1 MMYPWLLLLIC
12 LPSIGAVFVTLSK
25 NEKTAEK
32 NENVRAVGMLTIASC
47 LLLIWHI
54 FSSMDLNSAALQLS
68 ETYVWIE
75 NPELKLSFGVDVFSM
90 MLLLGVHLAFLIA
103 FWAADKTQKDM
114 KYLMILSLCTLG
126 MLNGFFVSADMFSF
140 CIFFQAMLFPILL
153 LTGMFGEIK
162 RDSIIF
168 RFFIYSILSA
178 MLLFIATMLIY
189 SLERE
194 NISLNNIQNL
204 QLTGMLQLFVWGGIL
219 ISFLSRIPIWPF
231 HYVISSVASSA
242 KNPVVFIIIGI
253 LPLTGLYG
261 FVRFWPNAIPFA
273 NIKYTYILEIISL
286 VTMLFIALIGMVN
299 KDHQYKLF
307 SYMTVFYMLY
317 LQGVLLPTN
326 VLISN
331 ISYSIFSYLLITS
344 SICAIGAHVSQQN
357 GEMNLEQ
364 MPKAMFLL
372 AFMILAAI
380 GLPLSSLFLNNFII
394 IAEIFNHSL
403 YVGIFTI
410 IAIFIT
416 AVSLLVGYYQMKDI
430 KAEPKQGIKD
440 ISITP
445 MLIVISLLIMS
456 FINPLWFVK

>member
-1 MMYPWLLLLIC
+1 MTYPWLLLLIC
-12 LPSIGAVFVTLSK
+12 LPLIGAVFAMLSK
-25 NEKTAEK
+25 NERAEEK
-32 NENVRAVGMLTIASC
+32 AENVRAVGVLTIASC

-54 FSSMDLNSAALQLS
+54 FSLMDLSSSALQLS

-75 NPELKLSFGVDVFSM
+75 NPELKLWFGVDVFSM
-90 MLLLGVHLAFLIA
+90 MLILGVNLAFLVA
-103 FWAADKTQKDM
+103 FWSADKTQKDM
-114 KYLMILSLCTLG
+114 KYLMIFSLCTLG

-140 CIFFQAMLFPILL
+140 CIFFQAMMFPVLL
-153 LTGMFGEIK
+153 LIGMFGEIK
-162 RDSIIF
+162 RDNIIF
-168 RFFIYSILSA
+168 RFFMYNILATILLFVATMMIYSE
-178 MLLFIATMLIY
+178 
-189 SLERE
+189 ERE

-204 QLTGMLQLFVWGGIL
+204 QLSGMMSLFVWGGIL

-231 HYVISSVASSA
+231 HYLISSVASAA

-261 FVRFWPNAIPFA
+261 FMRFWPNAIPFA

-286 VTMLFIALIGMVN
+286 ITMLFIALIGMVN
-299 KDHQYKLF
+299 KDYQYKLF

-317 LQGVLLPTN
+317 LQGILLPTS
-326 VLISN
+326 VLMSN

-344 SICAIGAHVSQQN
+344 SICSIGAHVSRQS
-357 GEMNLEQ
+357 GDVSLGM

-380 GLPLSSLFLNNFII
+380 GLPLSSMFLNNFII

-403 YVGIFTI
+403 YIGIFAI
-410 IAIFIT
+410 VAIFIT
-416 AVSLLVGYYQMKDI
+416 AVSLLVGFYQMKDN
-430 KAEPKQGIKD
+430 KADQKQNVKD

-445 MLIVISLLIMS
+445 ILIVIALLVMS
-456 FINPLWFVK
+456 FINPLWFVM